1 MSIGKTKNFLKD
13 SEHKEVEYLFYPLT
27 KKTLVNP
34 LDGKEI
40 QQVHPK
46 GTYVNISQKGSH
58 GGRRIVKQNIL
69 GLECLPKLLGMQN

>member
-46 GTYVNISQKGSH
+46 GDQSWAFIGRTDAEAETH
-58 GGRRIVKQNIL
+58 GKSW
-69 GLECLPKLLGMQN
+69 PPHAKS

>member
-40 QQVHPK
+40 QPVHSE
-46 GTYVNISQKGSH
+46 GDQSWVFF
-58 GGRRIVKQNIL
+58 GRNDVEAETLIL
-69 GLECLPKLLGMQN
+69 WPM